1 MKTNETGFNGRL
13 FDRTMGVLE
22 HQLDF
27 RSENQ
32 RVMSSNLANIDTP
45 GYKPKRL
52 HFDQELQKALAGDT
66 IALKKTNPKHFGPA
80 IQPGKRFETSETNRL
95 DIDWEMTQMMENNL
109 LYEASTRLL
118 SKKFEALKTV
128 IDAGRR

>member
-1 MKTNETGFNGRL
+1 MKTNEAGFNRRL

-80 IQPGKRFETSETNRL
+80 IQPGKRFEMSETNRL

-128 IDAGRR
+128 IDSGRR

>member
-1 MKTNETGFNGRL
+1 MKTNEAGFNRYL
-13 FDRTMGVLE
+13 FDRTMGLLE
-22 HQLDF
+22 HNLDY

-32 RVMSSNLANIDTP
+32 RIISSNLANIDTP
-45 GYKPKRL
+45 GYKPKKL
-52 HFDQELQKALAGDT
+52 QFDQELQNAMESATL
-66 IALKKTNPKHFGPA
+66 ALKKTNPKHMASGT
-80 IQPGKRFETSETNRL
+80 QPEKRFEVSETNRL

-118 SKKFEALKTV
+118 SKKFENLKAV